1 MRQKWPQHNHLNYIS
16 YIYIYISQ
24 HISPTSQFR
33 RLFFSPHVLTGKLPN
48 PIHFLLISF
57 VSFFFSSC
65 LSFIFSLSLRH
76 ENQCSSIIQLQQ
88 GACHSPA
95 ILFSR
100 HYNIYLLP
108 QVFTSLILPYLT
120 FFPFCP
126 RLEYL
131 FFVSSGRLCSLS
143 SCGLLLSSSIHYLII
158 FSLHFMCCYGYT
170 STTGQNAPFSSA
182 FLAPLLLPLSF
193 CCLYLFLTHPHAP
206 VTLLFHRPDSHF
218 KSKL

>member
-1 MRQKWPQHNHLNYIS
+1 MRQKWPQHNHLNYIL
-16 YIYIYISQ
+16 YIYISQ

-33 RLFFSPHVLTGKLPN
+33 RLCFFS
-48 PIHFLLISF
+48 LLMCSLGNYQTP
-57 VSFFFSSC
+57 STFFSSH
-65 LSFIFSLSLRH
+65 LSLSSFHPASHLSSLSLKH

-120 FFPFCP
+120 FFSFCP

-143 SCGLLLSSSIHYLII
+143 SCGLLLSFSSIHYLII

-206 VTLLFHRPDSHF
+206 VTLLFHRPDSF
-218 KSKL
+218 